1 MWPISPGDNALH
13 DVDFDTAAFGRW
25 LAEQTGQEADLA
37 IEPVRGGAS
46 CELFHMTRLGARWII
61 RRAPKVAV
69 ASSAHDVL
77 REARIIR
84 ALHGSAVQVPA
95 VLASSDDAALLGAP
109 FFIMEY
115 IDGEVLRRGLPQD
128 YLDHPEVQPAIGE
141 QLVDRLADLHAFEWK
156 HSAIAELARP
166 DGFLERQVERWMGQL
181 AKYRTRE
188 LPGVDDVARW
198 LTDQLPPG
206 GDLAVMHGDYKL
218 DNVIFSRNAPPR
230 ILSLL
235 DFEMTT
241 VGDPLVDLAWAMI
254 FWPQEGNL
262 IAFPAV
268 GVPGGFDAAFCQ
280 KPEQLV
286 RRYAERTGRDMRHFQ
301 WYQAFSAWKLAIVLE
316 GSYAKYLG
324 GESKNPT
331 HKYLG
336 FTIDQ
341 LLARA
346 QRFAV

>member
-1 MWPISPGDNALH
+1 
-13 DVDFDTAAFGRW
+13 
-25 LAEQTGQEADLA
+25 
-37 IEPVRGGAS
+37 
-46 CELFHMTRLGARWII
+46 
-61 RRAPKVAV
+61 
-69 ASSAHDVL
+69 
-77 REARIIR
+77 
-84 ALHGSAVQVPA
+84 
-95 VLASSDDAALLGAP
+95 
-109 FFIMEY
+109 
-115 IDGEVLRRGLPQD
+115 
-128 YLDHPEVQPAIGE
+128 
-141 QLVDRLADLHAFEWK
+141 
-156 HSAIAELARP
+156 
-166 DGFLERQVERWMGQL
+166 
-181 AKYRTRE
+181 
-188 LPGVDDVARW
+188 
-198 LTDQLPPG
+198 
-206 GDLAVMHGDYKL
+206 
-218 DNVIFSRNAPPR
+218 VIFSRNAPPR

-280 KPEQLV
+280 EPEQLV

-336 FTIDQ
+336 FTIEQ